1 MADTWTTQGYPAM
14 SEMDRERARMM
25 QKILLE
31 QGTLQNVNPAPPTKP
46 LAGPEMDRIAP
57 EPEYGS
63 GYSSG
68 GGGGG
73 GGGAGVEADPTIK
86 DMLFGGVSNA
96 GPPPSQSPTSRP
108 RLPQLSEQQIALM
121 RGAKRP
127 EVPTDIPMN
136 LPPAL
141 PPGLAPEEGQNV
153 ADMRPLTGEV
163 RPQMETPDGQ
173 NGAPMPQQ
181 QIAQGGVQPES
192 PEQSQSPQDLP
203 PEIASMTEVAKVN
216 VAERPEE
223 FATKAKG
230 WMEKLGNVFA
240 LKTEGQDP
248 KAINDAYGVPNAMV
262 WEAQRSS
269 LFNAGILLMAAGQ
282 PNTPSGRAQLIAKIG
297 PALSGISSDIYK
309 ASQVQY
315 MMNGGKSKTTLTANQ
330 NDYDRAVSQGY
341 KGSFVDFQREVKGM
355 TAEAGLTKELASGW
369 ADPKNGGYNKA
380 KIHANSI
387 DVAEEMI
394 SLLDE
399 GTSQGLLSWAE
410 EKALKGL
417 VAAGQA
423 SPEQEAKL
431 VRTQQIKSMVTAR
444 VLPLMQMLGGSDSN
458 EELRKLTE
466 AIWQQD
472 WTPEAAI
479 RNLRRATEYD
489 RRDLNRL
496 VEERKNIQGLAPGSY
511 MPPEARAP
519 YVPKNFDD
527 GKYYRKPEP
536 APSGGEGGGGSE
548 GGKVTLTE
556 GKIKQTPAGH
566 RITTI
571 GGQVYIMRKGSNS
584 WEPYNGS

>member
-31 QGTLQNVNPAPPTKP
+31 QGTLQNVNPAPPAKP
-46 LAGPEMDRIAP
+46 LADPEMDRIAP
-57 EPEYGS
+57 EAEYGS

-86 DMLFGGVSNA
+86 DMLFGGQSNA

-136 LPPAL
+136 QPPAL
-141 PPGLAPEEGQNV
+141 PPGMAPEAGQNV

-163 RPQMETPDGQ
+163 RPQMETPDGP

-181 QIAQGGVQPES
+181 QIAQGGAQPES

-282 PNTPSGRAQLIAKIG
+282 PNTPQGRASLIAQIG
-297 PALSGISSDIYK
+297 PALSGISSDIYR
-309 ASQVQY
+309 ASQAQY
-315 MMNGGKSKTTLTANQ
+315 MMQGGGKGNKVTANQ
-330 NDYDRAVSQGY
+330 SDYNVDVSQGY
-341 KGSFVDFQREVKGM
+341 KGTLHEWLRDTKGF
-355 TAEAGLTKELASGW
+355 TAKHQQEKELAVGW
-369 ADPKNGGYNKA
+369 ADPKNGGYSKA
-380 KIHANSI
+380 KTYSNSI
-387 DVAEEMI
+387 DTAEEMI
-394 SLLDE
+394 ELIDQGVADGMMSGAKL
-399 GTSQGLLSWAE
+399 QGLRA
-410 EKALKGL
+410 L
-417 VAAGQA
+417 VASGQA
-423 SPEQEAKL
+423 NEEQKAQL
-431 VRTQQIKSMVTAR
+431 VRTQQIGSMVTSR

-466 AIWQQD
+466 AIYNSS
-472 WTPEAAI
+472 WTPEAAV
-479 RNLRRATEYD
+479 RNLRRAAEYD
-489 RRDLNRL
+489 RRDLGRL
-496 VEERKNIQGLAPGSY
+496 MEERKNITGLADGSY
-511 MPPEARAP
+511 MPPEARSP
-519 YVPKNFDD
+519 YVPKNIDD
-527 GKYYRKPEP
+527 GRYYKKPE
-536 APSGGEGGGGSE
+536 AASTGGEGGN

-556 GKIKQTPAGH
+556 GKIKTTPAGH